1 MKVKADLF
9 DLKLEAWFRARE
21 SGKLVWVTK
30 EGKQVPIK
38 EMTDTHLANTIN
50 MLERNFIEELNLEDA
65 IESFDWD
72 KFGY

>member
-30 EGKQVPIK
+30 DGQQIPIK
-38 EMTDTHLANTIN
+38 KMTDTHLVNTIN

-72 KFGY
+72 KFGW